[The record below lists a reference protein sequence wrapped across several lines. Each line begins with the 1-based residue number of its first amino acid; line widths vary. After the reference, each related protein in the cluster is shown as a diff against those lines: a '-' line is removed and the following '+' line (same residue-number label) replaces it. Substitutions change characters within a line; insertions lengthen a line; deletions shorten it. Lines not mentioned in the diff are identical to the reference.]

1 MRLSFPNVSVEVIH
15 QSSRSAFDFVGAVD
29 PRSAN
34 DPRESQNLASWPEFP
49 KTAATKGDRKM
60 ARLRRVLARID
71 LELIGE
77 GLACASLFA
86 LLWCFLLIGHAWG
99 LK

>member
-1 MRLSFPNVSVEVIH
+1 
-15 QSSRSAFDFVGAVD
+15 
-29 PRSAN
+29 
-34 DPRESQNLASWPEFP
+34 
-49 KTAATKGDRKM
+49 M

>member
-1 MRLSFPNVSVEVIH
+1 MMALIV
-15 QSSRSAFDFVGAVD
+15 
-29 PRSAN
+29 AN
-34 DPRESQNLASWPEFP
+34 
-49 KTAATKGDRKM
+49 T
-60 ARLRRVLARID
+60 RRFLARID

-86 LLWCFLLIGHAWG
+86 LLWCTLLIGHAWG

>member
-1 MRLSFPNVSVEVIH
+1 MSLSFPNVSLEVIH
-15 QSSRSAFDFVGAVD
+15 PSSRSAFHIAPAVD
-29 PRSAN
+29 PRSTI
-34 DPRESQNLASWPEFP
+34 DPCESQNPASWPEFP
-49 KTAATKGDRKM
+49 NIAAAKGGRMM

>member
-1 MRLSFPNVSVEVIH
+1 MTVQII
-15 QSSRSAFDFVGAVD
+15 RSPTSKGGRMMALIV
-29 PRSAN
+29 AN
-34 DPRESQNLASWPEFP
+34 A
-49 KTAATKGDRKM
+49 
-60 ARLRRVLARID
+60 RRVLARID

-77 GLACASLFA
+77 GLACASLFV